1 MHGLINRSL
10 QCFLLDTYGQSVWEA
25 IVRDAGLG
33 FASFEAMLT
42 YDDDLTDRVINA
54 GAAVLRRPRETLME
68 DLGHYL
74 VSHETQTS
82 LRRLL
87 RFSGVNFADF
97 VSSLEE
103 LPERGRLALPNL
115 DVPDLELTDHGSGH
129 FSLRC
134 TAPLQGV
141 GHILVGL
148 LRAMADDYG
157 ALVML
162 DNLGP
167 EAGPGAG
174 CEVISIRIAD
184 QAFNEARPFSLG
196 MAVI

>member
-1 MHGLINRSL
+1 MHGVINRSL
-10 QCFLLDTYGQSVWEA
+10 QCFLRDTYGPSIWDA
-25 IVRDAGLG
+25 IVREAQLEVN
-33 FASFEAMLT
+33 SFEAMLI
-42 YDDDLTDRVINA
+42 YDDALTDRVIE
-54 GAAVLRRPRETLME
+54 GAALVLRRPREMVLE

-74 VSHETQTS
+74 VSHETLTF

-97 VSSLEE
+97 VNSLEE
-103 LPERGRLALPNL
+103 LPDRGRLALPNL
-115 DVPDLELTDHGSGH
+115 EVPELELTDHGAGQ

-141 GHILVGL
+141 GHVMIGL

-162 DNLGP
+162 ESLGQRGDS
-167 EAGPGAG
+167 EM
-174 CEVISIRIAD
+174 ISIQIAD
-184 QAFNEARPFSLG
+184 QAMYAARPFSLG
-196 MAVI
+196 IAGN